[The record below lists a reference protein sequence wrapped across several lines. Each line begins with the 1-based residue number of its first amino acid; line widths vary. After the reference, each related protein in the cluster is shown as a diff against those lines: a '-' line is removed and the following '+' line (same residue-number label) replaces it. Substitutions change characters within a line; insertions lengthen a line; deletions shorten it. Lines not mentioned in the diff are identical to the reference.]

1 MGNNKTHVVRQG
13 TDADLGELS
22 VETLRLG
29 GPAAPLLAGWNLAT
43 HVATFDGGTT
53 NARGDQDGTGN
64 PTTLFT
70 VTGDVLCCVFAKCN
84 TLLTGSSATIEVG
97 ISGATATIIAQTT
110 AEDIDAN
117 EIWQDNSPETGVA
130 NLTPKVIV
138 GGADIIET
146 IGTANIT
153 AGALT
158 YYCLWTPISADGNV
172 VAA

>member
-1 MGNNKTHVVRQG
+1 MGDKTHVVRQG
-13 TDADLGELS
+13 TDADLGALT
-22 VETLRLG
+22 VESLRVG
-29 GPAAPLLAGWNLAT
+29 GASGPLQNGWNLAS
-43 HVATFDGGTT
+43 HVATFDGGTE
-53 NARGDQDGTGN
+53 NARGDEGGTGN
-64 PTTLFT
+64 PATLFT

-84 TLLTGSSATIEVG
+84 TLLAGASATIEVG
-97 ISGATATIIAQTT
+97 ISGNTAAIIAQTT

-117 EIWQDNSPETGVA
+117 EIWQDATPETGVA

-146 IGTANIT
+146 IATADIT
-153 AGALT
+153 GGVLT